1 MKRTETLPRK
11 NAKSAFPFAATL
23 LALGVCALLC
33 ADTAAQTPPPPG
45 GMTLEQTI
53 SDGAQRTTLAFAGL
67 GMVTGSLEAQ
77 SFFPPGKVADYTGFQ
92 YLRDNDLSN
101 MGHNTSFLTR
111 VANNVIYMLNDS
123 QFAQLKTLATAQLA
137 QIDQYGYKRFP
148 LMKAFRRLL
157 DGDIPSGSTGL
168 NLNSVKE
175 ASRELYLLD
184 GQISFDRALLYA
196 NIFSSFDATQK
207 AYLDAMKGKGWSSW
221 PDITNDQIKTRMQG
235 LPQGTAVAVMTYASD
250 LFSWYA
256 GSVEADVY
264 FCPERQGTY
273 YGSFYIKDAPAIGH
287 EGYSID
293 EQLTATAGSALCDS
307 SKGYVTQAQAT
318 VISSLVETQ
327 RNNLYAGAT
336 SIVGVRTQI
345 ATLLRGLIFSTAN
358 SESVKSQVLALSGT
372 YGDLDGENNYYYATV
387 FAQVYATLSTA
398 QKTKLAELR
407 HSIMSG
413 TYTDG
418 TPFDFS
424 VCTTPYLYSAA
435 ITNTSVLSPYISNT
449 DYLFF
454 EPVPG
459 EGEGEPPVEGEGEPS
474 GSMTLQSSEVVNGG
488 ALPAEYTC
496 DGTASTLPLEWSGA
510 PAEAQS
516 YAIIMHHIAPDG
528 TKWYWILYDIP
539 ANVLSLA
546 KNATDIG
553 TLGNNSVNGLA
564 EYAPPCSQGPGEKTY
579 TVTVYALSAAPQISV
594 APEQVSRDVLL
605 AAVQGLTLDTGE
617 LNVVY
622 SRPGEGEGEAP
633 PEGEGEPGLN
643 GTLTVTLQPAAAI
656 AAGAQWTMDGGA
668 TWKSSGATL
677 NDIVPGSV
685 TVGFK
690 PVSGWTTP
698 ASQTVSVNPG
708 QTATVSAAYVAVL
721 PNQFALTV
729 TATGQGKVTLNP
741 AGVSYAAGTVV
752 TLTPNPTG
760 GWHFDHWSG
769 ALTGSA
775 APASITMSANTA
787 VTAVFTEDTATP
799 QVAVPDV
806 LGKSLVQA
814 IVLLGEGGLTVGTV
828 RELHVAAVPAGN
840 IVYQDPVGG
849 VEVAAGGAVDLVVSS
864 GPESAEGETP
874 TDVEPMRQEVAAAF
888 DQADEDNSGGLS
900 LEETTATVPGM
911 TEALFT
917 ALDTDGDG
925 QLTSDELGL
934 DEEPGSGCTG
944 LAGCTGGKKS
954 FPGDLLLGLLGLTV
968 LQVVSQ
974 KRP

>member
-1 MKRTETLPRK
+1 MKKTAEMFIGASMVL
-11 NAKSAFPFAATL
+11 AVVVWAAGGMGD
-23 LALGVCALLC
+23 AS
-33 ADTAAQTPPPPG
+33 AQTPPQG
-45 GMTLEQTI
+45 AFTIDNTI

-67 GMVTGSLEAQ
+67 GMMTGNLEAQ

-92 YLRDNDLSN
+92 YLRDNDPSN

-111 VANNVIYMLNDS
+111 VANNVIYLLDDS
-123 QFAQLKTLATAQLA
+123 QFAQLKTLATAQLE
-137 QIDQYGYKRFP
+137 QINAYGYKRFP
-148 LMKAFRRLL
+148 LMKAFRRLM

-168 NLNSVKE
+168 NLNAVKE

-196 NIFSSFDATQK
+196 NILNSMDAAQI
-207 AYLDAMKGKGWSSW
+207 ARLDAMKGKGWSAW

-235 LPQGTAVAVMTYASD
+235 LPQGTAVAVMTYAGD

-256 GSVEADVY
+256 GSVDADVY

-307 SKGYVTQAQAT
+307 AKGYVTQAQAA
-318 VISSLVETQ
+318 VMSSLVDTQ
-327 RNNLYAGAT
+327 RDNLYAGST

-345 ATLLRGLIFSTAN
+345 AALLRGLIVSTAN
-358 SESVKSQVLALSGT
+358 SESVKDQVLALSGT
-372 YGDLDGENNYYYATV
+372 YGDLDGQNNYHYATV
-387 FAQVYATLSTA
+387 FAQVYATLTTA
-398 QKTKLAELR
+398 QKDKLAALR
-407 HSIMSG
+407 KSIMSG
-413 TYTDG
+413 TYADG

-435 ITNTSVLSPYISNT
+435 ITDTSVLAPYLSDT

-459 EGEGEPPVEGEGEPS
+459 EGEGEPPVEGEGEPG

-510 PAEAQS
+510 PAQTQS

-528 TKWYWILYDIP
+528 TKWYWILYNIP

-546 KNATDIG
+546 KNTTGIG
-553 TLGNNSVNGLA
+553 TLGNNSVNSLA

-579 TVTVYALSAAPQISV
+579 TLTVYALSAAPQISV

-605 AAVQGLTLDTGE
+605 AAMQGLILDTGE

-622 SRPGEGEGEAP
+622 SRPGEGEGEGP
-633 PEGEGEPGLN
+633 REGEGEPGLN
-643 GTLTVTLQPAAAI
+643 GALTVTLQPAAAVT
-656 AAGAQWTMDGGA
+656 AGAQWTMDGGA
-668 TWKSSGATL
+668 TWNASGATL
-677 NDIVPGSV
+677 NDIVPGNV

-698 ASQTVSVNPG
+698 ANQTVAVNPG
-708 QTATVSAAYVAVL
+708 QTATVSATYAAVL
-721 PNQFALTV
+721 PNQYALTV
-729 TATGQGKVTLNP
+729 TATGQGTVTLNP
-741 AGVSYAAGTVV
+741 AGGSYAAGTVV
-752 TLTPNPTG
+752 NVTPNPAS

-775 APASITMSANTA
+775 APASITMSAHAA
-787 VTAVFTEDTATP
+787 VTAVFAEDATAT

-806 LGKSLVQA
+806 LGETLVQA
-814 IVLLGEGGLTVGTV
+814 IALIGERGLTVGTV
-828 RELHVAAVPAGN
+828 RELHVAAVPSGS
-840 IVYQDPVGG
+840 IVYQDPAAGA
-849 VEVAAGGAVDLVVSS
+849 EVAAGSTVNLVVSS
-864 GPESAEGETP
+864 GPESGEGETP
-874 TDVEPMRQEVAAAF
+874 TDVEPMRQQVAAAF
-888 DQADEDNSGGLS
+888 EQADADNSGGLS
-900 LEETTATVPGM
+900 LEETTTAVPDV
-911 TEALFT
+911 TEAMFD
-917 ALDTDGDG
+917 ALDTNGDG

-934 DEEPGSGCTG
+934 DDNSGSGCDGVTG
-944 LAGCTGGKKS
+944 CAGGKKS
-954 FPGDLLLGLLGLTV
+954 FSGDMLLGLLGLAI
-968 LQVVSQ
+968 LQMVSQ
-974 KRP
+974 RRP